1 MKWTSYTKG
10 VLAEYAA
17 ALLLILKGYRL
28 LEYRYKTPWGE
39 IDLIVKR
46 GKTLVFVE
54 VKRRNSLVGGL
65 EAITPHQQH
74 RIENAGQAYLAS
86 SRLNT
91 KSLRLDVIVV
101 TSWRIHHVKD
111 AWRVI

>member
-17 ALLLILKGYRL
+17 ALFLLLKGYRL
-28 LEYRYKTPWGE
+28 LEHRYKTPWGE
-39 IDLIVKR
+39 IDLIAKR
-46 GKTLVFVE
+46 GKTLVLIE
-54 VKRRNSLVGGL
+54 VKRRKSFFNGL
-65 EAITPHQQH
+65 EAITPHQQR

-91 KSLRLDVIVV
+91 KSLRLDVVVV
-101 TSWRIHHVKD
+101 TSWRIHHVRD
-111 AWRVI
+111 AWRVT